1 MKYKKFTLITSL
13 TSLLLCPMANVSNF
27 HLSQAVAQEIVK
39 SEDEVEQIARLI
51 TVRIIANNN
60 SGSGTLIAKEGQN
73 YTVLT
78 NAHIL
83 EKANSFQVQTPDG
96 KVHSAQIIEGLNFN
110 DQDAILLQFESN
122 ESYRTADKASSFKIN
137 DQLIVAGFAYDSQD
151 LLLTEGKISILPDKT
166 LKGGY
171 QIGYTNEVRQG
182 MSGGPIFNQVGELVG
197 INGRRAN
204 PIVAEY
210 LFEDG
215 TEPSSSQLA
224 NFQNVSWGIPLI
236 TVLNI
241 KEAKYYYDK
250 GVEFYQNRDYNQ
262 AVEQFDQAIAL
273 SSDYAAAYYERGF
286 AKRGTNFY
294 STNII
299 GPSKEQTNS
308 AIQDFEQ
315 ASKLYLT
322 QGEEALAKK
331 SNAYALLLQGDREKG
346 ALQELNWTIRFNP
359 DDVQAYLMRC
369 YTYGKLD
376 KYEEA
381 IADCNKAI
389 ETQLDY
395 AEAYNVRGRIYQAQD
410 KIQEAIADFAKAIE
424 LKPNFAEAYQN
435 RGVRLSLMGNFSEGM
450 ADLNKAIEI
459 KPDYSEAYYWK
470 GNVYHRM
477 GEREKAI
484 ENYSKAIE
492 IKPSNS
498 VGFPYSARA
507 AVFYEMG
514 DYQRALE
521 DYNRALEIGFST
533 SESNL
538 EVVTYELRGNIYF
551 ALENYQAAIADLQK
565 ALEILRTSNARTT
578 YQQQVLTR
586 IVRKLEEVQIAANNS
601 ELPTLDDVLSKVDQ
615 VAKQVTVRIIQPNTS
630 LCKGSGVI
638 IAQEGNRY
646 TVLTAEHVIRES
658 ENCNVAKLK
667 VITPDNQQY
676 SIETDYLKR
685 IEGADLGVI
694 TFSSPNQYKKAT
706 LGDYSLDSTS
716 TNIFQTWTFISGY
729 PDSQNNHILS
739 AGILLTN
746 KISSSISQLNSRS
759 FTYGYELIYNGL
771 TEPGMSGG
779 PVFDTQGI
787 VIGIHGRTEGEVII
801 AQGKQNQNKVIYL
814 GRSLGVPIQ
823 TFLQALDNISINKE
837 ILKIETNKPPKLKP
851 QDYTYLV
858 NVLKQNIDKPDD
870 NADYVSWLNYGNQL
884 WRFLGDDPDAKKA
897 FLKAIELEPNSYQI
911 WYAYGVTLSYVF
923 PGEETIKI
931 FDRVLEL
938 NPKFAPAWYERGKI
952 LEKLKRNEEA
962 LDSWEKAVALEPN
975 LVKVYFSKMSLYNK
989 LNNKEGV
996 IENAKKLI
1004 EIEPNNSGWPYLLGL
1019 YRWDYKDYSEALK
1032 NFNKAIEISPQF
1044 ANAYHSRA
1052 IVYASLGQEEKAL
1065 GDYNKAIELE
1075 PDNYEYYLSRGTFY
1089 VDNKQ
1094 DYQTAIQ
1101 DYSKSIE
1108 FNGKRAEAYYKRGN
1122 AYHNLNQT
1130 DKALIDYNKAI
1141 EVDSENA
1148 EAYYSR
1154 GYLYLFKLK
1163 KYQAA
1168 IDDFNKVIELAPEI
1182 ADGYNN
1188 RGVAYYNLKDYE
1200 PAIQDYQK
1208 AIELN
1213 PELIYP
1219 YGNLGRIY
1227 LEQKE
1232 NEKAIEIFNRYI
1244 SQYPNNEL
1252 GYIGYSER
1260 SYIYLQLEEYEKALI
1275 DADKIIEITPNIP
1288 DGYIRKAHVYHSQG
1302 KYEEA
1307 IKAYNQGLAKDEN
1320 FLAPISNI
1328 GLIEY
1333 EQGNIAQAME
1343 KWQKIIK
1350 ADPLYVEP
1358 ILAIAV
1364 ALYQQGKQE
1373 EAIKLA
1379 QKALQI
1385 DRSYSKIHHL
1395 KENLWGEKLV
1405 ADAEKLL
1412 NNTEI
1417 QAFLDNLK

>member
-395 AEAYNVRGRIYQAQD
+395 AEAYNLRGRIYQAQD
-410 KIQEAIADFAKAIE
+410 KIQEAIADFGKAIE
-424 LKPNFAEAYQN
+424 LKPNFAEAYRN
-435 RGVRLSLMGNFSEGM
+435 RGTQLFLMGKLSEGM
-450 ADLNKAIEI
+450 ADFNKAIEI
-459 KPDYSEAYYWK
+459 KPDYSEAYEGK
-470 GNVYHRM
+470 GSVYHQM

-492 IKPSNS
+492 TS
-498 VGFPYSARA
+498 PYYHLAWTYTSRG
-507 AVFYEMG
+507 VLFYGMG

-521 DYNRALEIGFST
+521 DHNRALEIGFDT
-533 SESNL
+533 SRFPH
-538 EVVTYELRGNIYF
+538 EVWTYELRGKIYF

-565 ALEILRTSNARTT
+565 ALEILRTNNALTT
-578 YQQQVLTR
+578 YKQTLTR
-586 IVRKLEEVQIAANNS
+586 IVRTLEELQIAANNS
-601 ELPTLDDVLSKVDQ
+601 ELPTWDDVLSKVDQ

-676 SIETDYLKR
+676 SIETDYVKR

-706 LGDYSLDSTS
+706 LGDYSLDSTN
-716 TNIFQTWTFISGY
+716 TNYFQNTWTFISGY

-739 AGILLTN
+739 AGILSTH
-746 KISSSISQLNSRS
+746 KVISSIFQLNSRS

-787 VIGIHGRTEGEVII
+787 VIGIHGRAEGEVII
-801 AQGKQNQNKVIYL
+801 AQGKQNQNKVIHL
-814 GRSLGVPIQ
+814 GRSLGIPIQ

-884 WRFLGDDPDAKKA
+884 WRFLGADPDAKKA

-911 WYAYGVTLSYVF
+911 WYAYGVTMSYVF
-923 PGEETIKI
+923 PGEDTIKI

-975 LVKVYFSKMSLYNK
+975 LVKVYFSKMFLYYELK
-989 LNNKEGV
+989 NKEGA

-1004 EIEPNNSGWPYLLGL
+1004 EIEPNNYSWPYQLGL
-1019 YRWDYKDYSEALK
+1019 FHHVYKDYSEALK

-1044 ANAYHSRA
+1044 AEAYDSRA
-1052 IVYASLGQEEKAL
+1052 ILYATLGQEERAL

-1075 PDNYEYYLSRGTFY
+1075 PDNYEYYLSRG
-1089 VDNKQ
+1089 N
-1094 DYQTAIQ
+1094 
-1101 DYSKSIE
+1101 
-1108 FNGKRAEAYYKRGN
+1108 
-1122 AYHNLNQT
+1122 
-1130 DKALIDYNKAI
+1130 
-1141 EVDSENA
+1141 
-1148 EAYYSR
+1148 
-1154 GYLYLFKLK
+1154 LYLSKLK

-1168 IDDFNKVIELAPEI
+1168 IDDFNKVIELAPEF
-1182 ADGYNN
+1182 ADTYNN
-1188 RGVAYYNLKDYE
+1188 RGVAYHNNRGVAYHNLKDYE

-1213 PELIYP
+1213 PELTDP
-1219 YGNLGRIY
+1219 YFNLGRLY

-1252 GYIGYSER
+1252 GYSQR

-1275 DADKIIEITPNIP
+1275 DADKVIEITPNIP
-1288 DGYIRKAHVYHSQG
+1288 DGYISKAIVYHSQG

-1307 IKAYNQGLAKDEN
+1307 IKAYNQSLAKDEN
-1320 FLAPISNI
+1320 LLGAIGKI

-1350 ADPLYVEP
+1350 ADPLHAET

-1395 KENLWGEKLV
+1395 KISFWGEKLV